1 LRVLVLDG
9 LADRTYSFIRIH
21 SFIFP
26 AMSNRSSMLELPGQ
40 TNTSSA
46 SPPPVPHHTMLEDV
60 QALIAGTM
68 LVSLGIALAGKVG
81 MITGG
86 VVGLAFL
93 LHYATGIGFGK
104 LFFLMNLPFYALAWK
119 KMGWKFAVKTFSAVL
134 LLSAFSELMPHVF
147 KLDAITPFY
156 AAVMGGLLMGVGLL
170 VLFRHKASLGG
181 FNILVLYLQ
190 ERFGWRAG
198 LVQLGLDT
206 TILLASIAMIPL
218 SAVLMS
224 LVGAAVLNLCLAIN
238 HRPGRYVAI

>member
-1 LRVLVLDG
+1 
-9 LADRTYSFIRIH
+9 
-21 SFIFP
+21 
-26 AMSNRSSMLELPGQ
+26 MLELPGQ
-40 TNTSSA
+40 PNTSST
-46 SPPPVPHHTMLEDV
+46 SPPPVPQHTILEDI

-68 LVSLGIALAGKVG
+68 LVSLGVALASKVG

-86 VVGLAFL
+86 IFGLAL
-93 LHYATGIGFGK
+93 LAHYATGIGFGK
-104 LFFLMNLPFYALAWK
+104 LFFLLNLPFYALAWK
-119 KMGWKFAVKTFSAVL
+119 KMGWKFTVKTFSAVL
-134 LLSAFSELMPHVF
+134 LLSTFAEFMPQVF
-147 KLDAITPFY
+147 TLDTITPFY

-206 TILLASIAMIPL
+206 AILLASIAIIPW
-218 SAVLMS
+218 SAVLLS
-224 LVGAAVLNLCLAIN
+224 LIGAAVLNLCLAIN